1 MAERAQ
7 REGGAARERARASG
21 GAWDL
26 WRLFVP
32 WTVAAELASTV
43 PRPTGSVFAPRF
55 DVRETEDLYT
65 VKADLP
71 GVREEDLEVT
81 VAGNQLT
88 IGGKRQEEPLSGKEK
103 RHVSERASGA
113 FSRSFL
119 LPGGYDADEVHA
131 ELRDGVL
138 TVNVQRRPEVTAR
151 KVQIQAERTG
161 AREQAPRRPR
171 AASPRPRRS

>member
-7 REGGAARERARASG
+7 RERGAAHEGARPSG
-21 GAWDL
+21 GGWDL
-26 WRLFVP
+26 WRLFLP
-32 WTVAAELASTV
+32 WPMTAELDNTV
-43 PRPTGSVFAPRF
+43 SRLTGSVFAPPF

-71 GVREEDLEVT
+71 GVREEELEVT

-88 IGGKRQEEPLSGKEK
+88 ISGKRQEEPPSEKEK
-103 RHVSERASGA
+103 RHVSERATGT

-119 LPGGYDADEVHA
+119 VPEGCDAGHVQA
-131 ELRDGVL
+131 ELKDGVL

-151 KVQIQAERTG
+151 KVQIQAERSG
-161 AREQAPRRPR
+161 AREQAQRRPR
-171 AASPRPRRS
+171 AVSPRPRRS